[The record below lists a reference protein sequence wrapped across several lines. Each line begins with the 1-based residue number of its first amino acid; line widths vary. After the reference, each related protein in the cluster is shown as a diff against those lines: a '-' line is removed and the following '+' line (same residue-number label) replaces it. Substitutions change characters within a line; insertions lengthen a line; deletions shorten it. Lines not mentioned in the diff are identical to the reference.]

1 MDSSS
6 SPVRGATLKTLATSL
21 KRWPSLSPGFEPGLL
36 KHLRQL
42 PELCG
47 ASTLPGHLPAARL
60 PGHRSGHGRAAE
72 GGQEPGM
79 FPSVG
84 FLPRAGGGGGGKDS
98 AHNSRVG
105 RGFPFHLSH
114 QSPRVRFPLQ
124 PKSRVVTVHLTNRL
138 LFRSARHTHSL
149 RGGVAGG

>member
-6 SPVRGATLKTLATSL
+6 SPVRGATLKTLATSI

-84 FLPRAGGGGGGKDS
+84 FLPRAGGWRWWEGFCTQFLCGEGLSIPSLTSVSTREISPPAK
-98 AHNSRVG
+98 VPG
-105 RGFPFHLSH
+105 RYCAFD
-114 QSPRVRFPLQ
+114 
-124 PKSRVVTVHLTNRL
+124 
-138 LFRSARHTHSL
+138 
-149 RGGVAGG
+149 